1 MFIKKR
7 ALRGFVDTSC
17 QNVFLHYYSYFFLNF
32 NAFSLKLAVI
42 IVNYNVRHFLE
53 QALLSVRKAS
63 EGLSVETWV
72 VDNNSVDDSVAMVQQ
87 KFPEVRVIANR
98 ENVGF
103 STANNQAIR
112 LSTAEYVLLLNPDT
126 VVQADT
132 FQKTLDFM
140 DSRPD
145 VGGLGVRTIDGT
157 GTFLPE
163 SKRGFPSPWVAFCK
177 AFGLSA
183 LFPKSPLFNRYYL
196 GYLSEFENH
205 EIEVLVG
212 SFMLMRK
219 SVLDKIGLLDEAF
232 FMYGEDI
239 DLSYRIVKEG
249 FKNYYFAD
257 TTIIHYKGESTKKGS
272 LNYVRVFYGAMIIF
286 AKKHFQGQQAA
297 SFIALMQAAVWFRA
311 ALTVAT
317 AVLKKIYLPILDAI
331 LIFVGLFFLKN
342 FWSNYYFDNPQHI
355 QPTFLFV
362 NAPIYTILWL
372 SMIYMSGGYDL
383 PVSLRRIL
391 RGIFIGTFAAAAVYG
406 FLDMELRS
414 SRMLIVLGALWV
426 AIALIGLR
434 FLLHFIENRN
444 FKLGTEGVQNLVIVG
459 SKTETARVR
468 SLLNQANVTKNFIGI
483 VSPEETDDHQN
494 FLGSLR
500 QLGEIVRIY
509 RVEEVIFCSRD
520 VAANDIMALMSQ
532 LGAGIDMRIVPE
544 ESQSIIGSS
553 DKNTKGELYTI
564 DIRFNIAQ
572 PIHRRNKRIFDLT
585 VCISML
591 LMLPVFLIFKN
602 KRLEFWGNIWSVFV
616 GQKTWV
622 GYAIQTMENGK
633 NAADNLPKIKKG
645 IYSPLNAA
653 NLTEPNAPTVQ
664 RLNFLYAKD
673 YDVWRDAEILWRSI

>member
-1 MFIKKR
+1 MLPLPPLSF
-7 ALRGFVDTSC
+7 FYT
-17 QNVFLHYYSYFFLNF
+17 QNFLI
-32 NAFSLKLAVI
+32 SLKLAVI

-87 KFPEVRVIANR
+87 KFPEVKLIANR

-145 VGGLGVRTIDGT
+145 VGGLGVRTIDGS
-157 GTFLPE
+157 GKFLPE

-196 GYLSEFENH
+196 GYLSEFESH
-205 EIEVLVG
+205 EIDVLVG
-212 SFMLMRK
+212 SFMLMRR

-239 DLSYRIVKEG
+239 DLSYRIVKGG

-286 AKKHFQGQQAA
+286 AKKHFQGQQAT

-317 AVLKKIYLPILDAI
+317 GALKKIYLPILDAV
-331 LIFVGLFFLKN
+331 LIFVGLYFLKN
-342 FWSNYYFDNPQHI
+342 FWSNYYFDNPNYIHDV
-355 QPTFLFV
+355 FLFV
-362 NAPIYTILWL
+362 NAPIYISLWL

-391 RGIFIGTFAAAAVYG
+391 RGVFVGTFAAAAVYG
-406 FLDMELRS
+406 FLDLSLRS
-414 SRMLIVLGALWV
+414 SRMLIVLGALW
-426 AIALIGLR
+426 AGTALIGLR
-434 FLLHFIENRN
+434 LLLHFIKNRN
-444 FKLGTEGVQNLVIVG
+444 FKLGTEEVQNLVIVG
-459 SKTETARVR
+459 SKTEAERVR
-468 SLLNQANVTKNFIGI
+468 TLLNQANVSKNFIGI
-483 VSPEETDDHQN
+483 VNPDETTDHDV

-520 VAANDIMALMSQ
+520 IGANDIMAWMSQ

-544 ESQSIIGSS
+544 ESMSIIGSS

-572 PIHRRNKRIFDLT
+572 PIHHRNKRVFDLT
-585 VCISML
+585 VCLSML
-591 LMLPVFLIFKN
+591 LILPALLIFAKN
-602 KRLEFWGNIWSVFV
+602 RNLILKNLLPILTAS
-616 GQKTWV
+616 KTWV
-622 GYAIQTMENGK
+622 AYAVQKMANVTSTSE
-633 NAADNLPKIKKG
+633 NLPKLKNG
-645 IYSPLNAA
+645 VFSPLNAA
-653 NLTEPNAPTVQ
+653 NLTEPNAPTIQ

-673 YDVWRDAEILWRSI
+673 YDVWRDAEIVWKGVFS

>member
-1 MFIKKR
+1 MLPLPPLSF
-7 ALRGFVDTSC
+7 FYT
-17 QNVFLHYYSYFFLNF
+17 QNFLI
-32 NAFSLKLAVI
+32 SLKLAVI

-72 VDNNSVDDSVAMVQQ
+72 VDNNSVDDSVAMVQH
-87 KFPEVRVIANR
+87 KFPEVKLIANR

-145 VGGLGVRTIDGT
+145 VGGLGVRTIDGS
-157 GTFLPE
+157 GKFLPE

-196 GYLSEFENH
+196 GYLSEFESH
-205 EIEVLVG
+205 EIDVLVG
-212 SFMLMRK
+212 SFMLMRR

-239 DLSYRIVKEG
+239 DLSYRIVKGG

-286 AKKHFQGQQAA
+286 AKKHFQGQQAT

-317 AVLKKIYLPILDAI
+317 GALKKIYLPILDAV
-331 LIFVGLFFLKN
+331 LIFVGLYFLKN
-342 FWSNYYFDNPQHI
+342 FWSNYYFDNPNYIHDV
-355 QPTFLFV
+355 FLFV
-362 NAPIYTILWL
+362 NAPIYISLWL

-391 RGIFIGTFAAAAVYG
+391 RGVFVGTFAAAAVYG
-406 FLDMELRS
+406 FLDLSLRS
-414 SRMLIVLGALWV
+414 SRMLIVLGALW
-426 AIALIGLR
+426 AGTALIGLR
-434 FLLHFIENRN
+434 LLLHFIKNRN

-459 SKTETARVR
+459 SKTEAERVR
-468 SLLNQANVTKNFIGI
+468 TLLNQANVSKNFIGI
-483 VSPEETDDHQN
+483 VSPDETTDHDV

-520 VAANDIMALMSQ
+520 IGANDIMAWMSQ

-544 ESQSIIGSS
+544 ESMSIIGSS

-564 DIRFNIAQ
+564 DIRFNVAQ
-572 PIHRRNKRIFDLT
+572 PIHRRNKRVFDLT
-585 VCISML
+585 VCLSML
-591 LMLPVFLIFKN
+591 LTLPVLLVFAKNRNLILKN
-602 KRLEFWGNIWSVFV
+602 LLPILTAS
-616 GQKTWV
+616 KTWV
-622 GYAIQTMENGK
+622 AYAVQKMANGTG
-633 NAADNLPKIKKG
+633 ASENLPKLKNG
-645 IYSPLNAA
+645 VFSPLNAA
-653 NLTEPNAPTVQ
+653 NLTEPNAPTIQ

-673 YDVWRDAEILWRSI
+673 YDVWRDAEIVWKGVFA

>member
-1 MFIKKR
+1 MLPLPPLSF
-7 ALRGFVDTSC
+7 FYT
-17 QNVFLHYYSYFFLNF
+17 QNFLI
-32 NAFSLKLAVI
+32 SLKLAVI

-87 KFPEVRVIANR
+87 KFPEVKLIANR

-112 LSTAEYVLLLNPDT
+112 LSTAGYVLLLNPDT

-145 VGGLGVRTIDGT
+145 VGGLGVRTIDGS
-157 GTFLPE
+157 GKFLPE

-196 GYLSEFENH
+196 GYLSEFESH
-205 EIEVLVG
+205 EIDVLVG
-212 SFMLMRK
+212 SFMLMRQ
-219 SVLDKIGLLDEAF
+219 SVLDKVGLLDEAF

-239 DLSYRIVKEG
+239 DLSYRIVKGG

-286 AKKHFQGQQAA
+286 AKKHFQGQQAT

-317 AVLKKIYLPILDAI
+317 GAFKKIYLPILDAV
-331 LIFVGLFFLKN
+331 LIFVGLYFLKN
-342 FWSNYYFDNPQHI
+342 FWSNYYFDNPNYIHDV
-355 QPTFLFV
+355 FLFV
-362 NAPIYTILWL
+362 NAPIYISLWL

-391 RGIFIGTFAAAAVYG
+391 RGVFVGTFAAAAVYG
-406 FLDMELRS
+406 FLDLSLRS
-414 SRMLIVLGALWV
+414 SRMLIVLGALW
-426 AIALIGLR
+426 AGTALIGLR
-434 FLLHFIENRN
+434 LLLHFIKNRN

-459 SKTETARVR
+459 SKTEAERVR
-468 SLLNQANVTKNFIGI
+468 TLLNQANVSKNFIGI
-483 VSPEETDDHQN
+483 VSPDETSDHDV

-520 VAANDIMALMSQ
+520 IGANDIMAWMSQ

-544 ESQSIIGSS
+544 ESMSIIGSS

-572 PIHRRNKRIFDLT
+572 PIHRRNKRVFDLT
-585 VCISML
+585 VCLSML
-591 LMLPVFLIFKN
+591 LTLPGLLIFAKN
-602 KRLEFWGNIWSVFV
+602 RSAILKNLLPILMAS
-616 GQKTWV
+616 KTWV
-622 GYAIQTMENGK
+622 AYAMQTVTNGTG
-633 NAADNLPKIKKG
+633 ASENLPKLKQG
-645 IYSPLNAA
+645 VFSPLNAA
-653 NLTEPNAPTVQ
+653 NLTEPNAPTIQ

-673 YDVWRDAEILWRSI
+673 YDVWRDAEIVWKGVFS

>member
-1 MFIKKR
+1 M
-7 ALRGFVDTSC
+7 
-17 QNVFLHYYSYFFLNF
+17 
-32 NAFSLKLAVI
+32 KLAVI

-53 QALLSVRKAS
+53 QALLSVRKAA

-87 KFPEVRVIANR
+87 KFPEVMLIANR

-145 VGGLGVRTIDGT
+145 IGGLGVRTIDGS

-196 GYLSEFENH
+196 GYLSEFESH
-205 EIEVLVG
+205 EIDVLVG
-212 SFMLMRK
+212 SFMLMRR
-219 SVLDKIGLLDEAF
+219 SILDKIGLLDEAF

-239 DLSYRIVKEG
+239 DLSYRIVKGG

-286 AKKHFQGQQAA
+286 AKKHFQGQEAA
-297 SFIALMQAAVWFRA
+297 SFITLMQAAVWFRA
-311 ALTVAT
+311 AVTVVT
-317 AVLKKIYLPILDAI
+317 ALLKKIYLPVVDAL
-331 LIFVGLFFLKN
+331 LIFTGLFFLKT
-342 FWSNYYFDNPQHI
+342 FWSNYYFDNQNHI
-355 QPTFLFV
+355 KSVFLYV
-362 NAPIYTILWL
+362 NAPIYISLWL
-372 SMIYMSGGYDL
+372 LTIYMSGGYDL
-383 PVSLRRIL
+383 PVSLRRVL
-391 RGIFIGTFAAAAVYG
+391 RGVFVGTFAAAAVYG
-406 FLDMELRS
+406 FLDMPFRS

-426 AIALIGLR
+426 AMALVGLR
-434 FLLHFIENRN
+434 FLLHFLKNRN

-459 SKTETARVR
+459 SKTEAERVLT
-468 SLLNQANVTKNFIGI
+468 LLNQANVTKNFIGI
-483 VSPEETDDHQN
+483 VNPDATNDHDN

-500 QLGEIVRIY
+500 QLSEIVRIY
-509 RVEEVIFCSRD
+509 RVEEVIFCGRD
-520 VAANDIMALMSQ
+520 VPANDIMALMSE
-532 LGAGIDMRIVPE
+532 LGAGIDLRIVPE

-572 PIHRRNKRIFDLT
+572 PIHRRNKRLFDVVLSAAFLCIF
-585 VCISML
+585 
-591 LMLPVFLIFKN
+591 PIFIFFIKN
-602 KRLEFWGNIWSVFV
+602 KKTFLTNAWSILIGN
-616 GQKTWV
+616 KTWV
-622 GYAIQTMENGK
+622 AYASQATNDKSSFE
-633 NAADNLPKIKKG
+633 NLPRLKQG
-645 IYSPLNAA
+645 IFSPLHAA
-653 NLTEPNAPTVQ
+653 NLSEPNAPTIH

-673 YDVWRDAEILWRSI
+673 YDVWRDAEIVWKGL

>member
-1 MFIKKR
+1 
-7 ALRGFVDTSC
+7 
-17 QNVFLHYYSYFFLNF
+17 
-32 NAFSLKLAVI
+32 LKLAVI

-53 QALLSVRKAS
+53 QALLSVRKAA
-63 EGLSVETWV
+63 EGLSIETWV

-87 KFPEVRVIANR
+87 KFPEVKLIANR

-212 SFMLMRK
+212 SFMLMRR

-239 DLSYRIVKEG
+239 DLSYRIVKGG

-286 AKKHFQGQQAA
+286 AKKHFQGQEAT

-317 AVLKKIYLPILDAI
+317 ALLKKIYLPIVDAL
-331 LIFVGLFFLKN
+331 LIFIGLFYLKT
-342 FWSNYYFDNPQHI
+342 FWSNYYFDNPNHI
-355 QPTFLFV
+355 KPVFLFV
-362 NAPIYTILWL
+362 NAPIYISLWL
-372 SMIYMSGGYDL
+372 CTIYMSGGYDL

-391 RGIFIGTFAAAAVYG
+391 RGVFVGTFVAAAVYG
-406 FLDMELRS
+406 FLDMPFRS
-414 SRMLIVLGALWV
+414 SRMLIVLGALW
-426 AIALIGLR
+426 AAMALIGLR
-434 FLLHFIENRN
+434 FLLHFLKNRN

-459 SKTETARVR
+459 SKTESERVLA
-468 SLLNQANVTKNFIGI
+468 LLTQANVTKNFIGI
-483 VSPEETDDHQN
+483 VNPDETNDHDN

-520 VAANDIMALMSQ
+520 VATNDIMAWMSE

-544 ESQSIIGSS
+544 ESLSIIGSS

-572 PIHRRNKRIFDLT
+572 PIHRRNKRVFDLA
-585 VCISML
+585 VSASL
-591 LMLPVFLIFKN
+591 LCVLPILIIFIKN
-602 KRLEFWGNIWSVFV
+602 KKAFLKNIWSVLI
-616 GQKTWV
+616 GDKTWV
-622 GYAIQTMENGK
+622 AYALQTSNGK
-633 NAADNLPKIKKG
+633 NGSENLPKLKQG
-645 IYSPLNAA
+645 VFSPLHAA
-653 NLTEPNAPTVQ
+653 NLAEPNAPTVQ

-673 YDVWRDAEILWRSI
+673 YDVWRDAEVVWKGFKKNS

>member
-1 MFIKKR
+1 M
-7 ALRGFVDTSC
+7 
-17 QNVFLHYYSYFFLNF
+17 
-32 NAFSLKLAVI
+32 KLAVI

-72 VDNNSVDDSVAMVQQ
+72 VDNNSVDDSVTMVQE
-87 KFPEVRVIANR
+87 KFPEVRLIANR

-132 FQKTLDFM
+132 FQKTVDFM
-140 DSRPD
+140 DTRPD
-145 VGGLGVRTIDGT
+145 VGGLGVRTIDGS
-157 GTFLPE
+157 GKFLPE

-196 GYLSEFENH
+196 GYLSEIDSH
-205 EIEVLVG
+205 EIDVLVG
-212 SFMLMRK
+212 SFMLMRR

-239 DLSYRIVKEG
+239 DLSYRIVKGG

-286 AKKHFQGQQAA
+286 AKKHFQGQEAT

-311 ALTVAT
+311 ALTVGT

-331 LIFVGLFFLKN
+331 LIFVGLYFLKI

-355 QPTFLFV
+355 QPTFLLV
-362 NAPIYTILWL
+362 NAPIYTTLWL

-383 PVSLRRIL
+383 PISLRRIL
-391 RGIFIGTFAAAAVYG
+391 RGVFVGTFAAAAVYG
-406 FLDMELRS
+406 FLDMEFRS
-414 SRMLIVLGALWV
+414 SRMLIVLGALWA

-434 FLLHFIENRN
+434 FLLHFLENRN

-459 SKTETARVR
+459 SKTESARVR
-468 SLLNQANVTKNFIGI
+468 TLLNQANVSKNFIGI
-483 VSPEETDDHQN
+483 VSPDETDDHHN

-520 VAANDIMALMSQ
+520 IAANDIMAWMSQ

-544 ESQSIIGSS
+544 ESLSIIGSS

-572 PIHRRNKRIFDLT
+572 PIHRRNKRIFDLI
-585 VCISML
+585 VCLSMISTL
-591 LMLPVFLIFKN
+591 FLILIFVKNRLLFFKN
-602 KRLEFWGNIWSVFV
+602 IWQVLF

-622 GYAIQTMENGK
+622 SYANPIFSDAVINVS
-633 NAADNLPKIKKG
+633 NNLPKIKQG
-645 IYSPLNAA
+645 IFSPLNAA

-673 YDVWRDAEILWRSI
+673 YDVWRDVEILLQGLNS

>member
-1 MFIKKR
+1 M
-7 ALRGFVDTSC
+7 
-17 QNVFLHYYSYFFLNF
+17 
-32 NAFSLKLAVI
+32 KLAVI

-63 EGLSVETWV
+63 EGLAVETWV
-72 VDNNSVDDSVAMVQQ
+72 VDNNSVDDSVAMVAQ
-87 KFPEVRVIANR
+87 KFPEVKLIANQD
-98 ENVGF
+98 NVGF

-112 LSTAEYVLLLNPDT
+112 LSNAKYVLLLNPDT

-132 FQKTLDFM
+132 FQKTLNFM

-145 VGGLGVRTIDGT
+145 IGGLGVRTIDGS
-157 GTFLPE
+157 GKFLPE

-183 LFPKSPLFNRYYL
+183 LFPKSSIFNRYYL
-196 GYLSEFENH
+196 GYLSEFESH
-205 EIEVLVG
+205 EIDVLVG
-212 SFMLMRK
+212 SFMLMRR

-239 DLSYRIVKEG
+239 DLSYRIVKGG

-286 AKKHFQGQQAA
+286 AKKHFQGQQAT

-317 AVLKKIYLPILDAI
+317 SILQQIYLPILDAL
-331 LIFVGLFFLKN
+331 LIFIGLFFLKT
-342 FWSNYYFDNPQHI
+342 FWSNYYFDNPNHI
-355 QPTFLFV
+355 APVFLWV

-383 PVSLRRIL
+383 PTSLRRIL
-391 RGIFIGTFAAAAVYG
+391 RGVFVGTFAAAAVYG
-406 FLDMELRS
+406 FLDMPFRS
-414 SRMLIVLGALWV
+414 SRMLIVLGALW
-426 AIALIGLR
+426 AAMALIGLR
-434 FLLHFIENRN
+434 FLLHFIKNRN

-459 SKTETARVR
+459 SKSESERVR
-468 SLLNQANVTKNFIGI
+468 NLLNQANVSKNFIGI
-483 VSPEETDDHQN
+483 VSPDETSDHDV

-520 VAANDIMALMSQ
+520 IAANAIMSWMSQ

-544 ESQSIIGSS
+544 ESLSIIGSS

-572 PIHRRNKRIFDLT
+572 PIHRRNKRLFDITLCLSILLTCFFLFIF
-585 VCISML
+585 M
-591 LMLPVFLIFKN
+591 KN
-602 KRLEFWGNIWSVFV
+602 KSQFLQNLWAVLM

-622 GYAIQTMENGK
+622 AYAVAQLPNGTGLS
-633 NAADNLPKIKKG
+633 DNLPKLKSG
-645 IYSPLNAA
+645 VLSPLNAA
-653 NLTEPNAPTVQ
+653 NVSEPNAPTIH

-673 YDVWRDAEILWRSI
+673 YDVWRDAEIVWKGFF

>member
-1 MFIKKR
+1 
-7 ALRGFVDTSC
+7 
-17 QNVFLHYYSYFFLNF
+17 
-32 NAFSLKLAVI
+32 LKLAVI

-53 QALLSVRKAS
+53 QALLSVRKAA

-87 KFPEVRVIANR
+87 KFPEVKLIANR

-112 LSTAEYVLLLNPDT
+112 LSKAEYVLLLNPDT

-145 VGGLGVRTIDGT
+145 VGGLGVRTIDGS

-212 SFMLMRK
+212 SFMLMRR

-239 DLSYRIVKEG
+239 DLSYRIVKGG

-286 AKKHFQGQQAA
+286 AKKHFQGQEAT

-317 AVLKKIYLPILDAI
+317 ALLKKIYLPIVDAL
-331 LIFVGLFFLKN
+331 LIFVGLFFLKT
-342 FWSNYYFDNPQHI
+342 FWSNYYFDNPNHI
-355 QPTFLFV
+355 QPVFLFV
-362 NAPIYTILWL
+362 NAPIYISLWL
-372 SMIYMSGGYDL
+372 STIYMSGGYDL

-391 RGIFIGTFAAAAVYG
+391 RGVFVGTFAAAAVYG
-406 FLDMELRS
+406 FLDMPFRS
-414 SRMLIVLGALWV
+414 SRMLIVLGALW
-426 AIALIGLR
+426 AATALIGLR
-434 FLLHFIENRN
+434 FLLHFLKNRN

-459 SKTETARVR
+459 SKMEAERVLA
-468 SLLNQANVTKNFIGI
+468 LLSQANVIKNFIGI
-483 VSPEETDDHQN
+483 VNPNETNDHDS

-509 RVEEVIFCSRD
+509 RVEEVIFCGRD
-520 VAANDIMALMSQ
+520 VASNDIMAWMSE
-532 LGAGIDMRIVPE
+532 LGVGIDMRIVPE
-544 ESQSIIGSS
+544 ESLSIIGSS

-572 PIHRRNKRIFDLT
+572 PIHRRNKRVFDLGMS
-585 VCISML
+585 VLFFCL
-591 LMLPVFLIFKN
+591 LPILVFFIKN
-602 KRLEFWGNIWSVFV
+602 KIEFIKNIWSVLV
-616 GQKTWV
+616 GDKTWV
-622 GYAIQTMENGK
+622 AYALQAVNGK
-633 NAADNLPKIKKG
+633 SGSENLPKLKQG
-645 IYSPLNAA
+645 VFSPLHAA

-673 YDVWRDAEILWRSI
+673 YDVWRDTEVVSKGLKNSL

>member
-1 MFIKKR
+1 M
-7 ALRGFVDTSC
+7 
-17 QNVFLHYYSYFFLNF
+17 
-32 NAFSLKLAVI
+32 KLAVI

-53 QALLSVRKAS
+53 QALLSVRKAA

-87 KFPEVRVIANR
+87 KFPEVKLIVNR

-103 STANNQAIR
+103 SSANNQAIR
-112 LSTAEYVLLLNPDT
+112 LSSAEYVLLLNPDT
-126 VVQADT
+126 VIQADT
-132 FQKTLDFM
+132 LQKTLDFM

-145 VGGLGVRTIDGT
+145 VGGLGVRTIDGS
-157 GTFLPE
+157 GRFLPE

-205 EIEVLVG
+205 EIDVLVG
-212 SFMLMRK
+212 SFMLLRQ

-239 DLSYRIVKEG
+239 DLSYRIVKQG
-249 FKNYYFAD
+249 FKNYYYSD

-286 AKKHFQGQQAA
+286 AKKHFQGQEAT
-297 SFIALMQAAVWFRA
+297 SFIALMQGAVWFRA

-317 AVLKKIYLPILDAI
+317 SLLKKIYLPILDALLI
-331 LIFVGLFFLKN
+331 LIGLYFLKN
-342 FWSNYYFDNPQHI
+342 FWSNYYFDNPKHI
-355 QPTFLFV
+355 QPIFLIV
-362 NAPIYTILWL
+362 NAPIYTTLWL

-383 PVSLRRIL
+383 PTSLRRIL
-391 RGIFIGTFAAAAVYG
+391 RGLFVGTFAAAAVYG
-406 FLDMELRS
+406 FLDMSFRS
-414 SRMLIVLGALWV
+414 SRMLIVLGALWA

-434 FLLHFIENRN
+434 LLLHFIKNRN
-444 FKLGTEGVQNLVIVG
+444 FRLGTEGVQNLVIVG
-459 SKTETARVR
+459 SKTEAERVR
-468 SLLNQANVTKNFIGI
+468 TLLNQANVVKNFIGI
-483 VSPEETDDHQN
+483 VSPDETTEHDV

-520 VAANDIMALMSQ
+520 IAANAIMAWMSQ
-532 LGAGIDMRIVPE
+532 LGGGIDMRIVPE
-544 ESQSIIGSS
+544 ESLSIIGSS

-572 PIHRRNKRIFDLT
+572 PIHRRNKRIFDITTCL
-585 VCISML
+585 SML
-591 LMLPVFLIFKN
+591 LILPILIFVTKN
-602 KRLEFWGNIWSVFV
+602 KTLFLKNLWSVFR
-616 GQKTWV
+616 GAKTWV
-622 GYAIQTMENGK
+622 AYAVPTMPTEMRTSEH
-633 NAADNLPKIKKG
+633 LPKLKMG
-645 IYSPLNAA
+645 VFSPLNAA
-653 NLTEPNAPTVQ
+653 NLTEPNAPTIH

-673 YDVWRDAEILWRSI
+673 YDVWRDAEIVWKGLFSKK

>member
-1 MFIKKR
+1 M
-7 ALRGFVDTSC
+7 
-17 QNVFLHYYSYFFLNF
+17 
-32 NAFSLKLAVI
+32 KLAVI

-53 QALLSVRKAS
+53 QALLSVRKAA

-87 KFPEVRVIANR
+87 KFPEVKLIANR

-145 VGGLGVRTIDGT
+145 VGGLGVRTIDGS
-157 GTFLPE
+157 GKFLPE

-196 GYLSEFENH
+196 GYLSEFESH

-212 SFMLMRK
+212 SFMLMRR

-239 DLSYRIVKEG
+239 DLSYRIVKGG

-286 AKKHFQGQQAA
+286 AKKHFQGQQAT

-311 ALTVAT
+311 ALTVT
-317 AVLKKIYLPILDAI
+317 TSLLKKIYLPILDAI
-331 LIFVGLFFLKN
+331 LISIGLFFLKN
-342 FWSNYYFDNPQHI
+342 FWSNYYFDNPNHI
-355 QPTFLFV
+355 QPVFLLV
-362 NAPIYTILWL
+362 NAPIYITLWL
-372 SMIYMSGGYDL
+372 STIYMSGGYDL
-383 PVSLRRIL
+383 PISLRRIL
-391 RGIFIGTFAAAAVYG
+391 RGLFVGTFVAAAVYG
-406 FLDMELRS
+406 FLDMPFRS
-414 SRMLIVLGALWV
+414 SRMLIVLGALWA
-426 AIALIGLR
+426 AITLIGLR
-434 FLLHFIENRN
+434 FLLHFIKNRN

-459 SKTETARVR
+459 SKTESARVQA
-468 SLLNQANVTKNFIGI
+468 LLNQANVSKNFIGI
-483 VSPEETDDHQN
+483 VSPNETSDHDMY
-494 FLGSLR
+494 LGSVR

-520 VAANDIMALMSQ
+520 IAANDIMAWMSE

-544 ESQSIIGSS
+544 ESLSIIGSS

-572 PIHRRNKRIFDLT
+572 PIHRRNKRLFDLT
-585 VCISML
+585 VCL
-591 LMLPVFLIFKN
+591 FLMLILPILLILLKN
-602 KRLEFWGNIWSVFV
+602 RTTFVHNLWSILMGN
-616 GQKTWV
+616 KTWV
-622 GYAIQTMENGK
+622 AYAAQTTFNGMGVSE
-633 NAADNLPKIKKG
+633 NLPKLKKG
-645 IYSPLNAA
+645 IFSPLDAA
-653 NLTEPNAPTVQ
+653 NLTEPNAPTIQ

-673 YDVWRDAEILWRSI
+673 YDIWRDAEIVWKGIRKHY

>member
-1 MFIKKR
+1 
-7 ALRGFVDTSC
+7 
-17 QNVFLHYYSYFFLNF
+17 
-32 NAFSLKLAVI
+32 LKLAVI

-53 QALLSVRKAS
+53 QALLSVRKAA

-87 KFPEVRVIANR
+87 KFPEVKLIANR

-103 STANNQAIR
+103 STANNQAMR
-112 LSTAEYVLLLNPDT
+112 LTTAEYVLLLNPDT

-140 DSRPD
+140 DSRLD
-145 VGGLGVRTIDGT
+145 IGGLGVRTIDGS
-157 GTFLPE
+157 GKFLPE

-205 EIEVLVG
+205 EIDVLVG
-212 SFMLMRK
+212 SFMLIRK

-239 DLSYRIVKEG
+239 DLSYRIVKGG

-286 AKKHFQGQQAA
+286 AKKHFQGQEAA

-311 ALTVAT
+311 ALTVMT
-317 AVLKKIYLPILDAI
+317 GVLKKIYLPILDAV
-331 LIFVGLFFLKN
+331 LIVIGLYFLRT
-342 FWSNYYFDNPQHI
+342 FWSNYYFDNPNHI
-355 QPTFLFV
+355 QPVFLFV
-362 NAPIYTILWL
+362 NAPIYTTLWL
-372 SMIYMSGGYDL
+372 SMIYISGGYDL

-406 FLDMELRS
+406 FLDMPFRS
-414 SRMLIVLGALWV
+414 SRMLIVLGALW
-426 AIALIGLR
+426 AGTALMGLR
-434 FLLHFIENRN
+434 FLLHFLKNRN
-444 FKLGTEGVQNLVIVG
+444 FKLDTEGSQNLVIVG
-459 SKTETARVR
+459 SQIESERVR
-468 SLLNQANVTKNFIGI
+468 TLLNQANVAKNFIGI
-483 VSPEETDDHQN
+483 VSPDETIDHDI

-520 VAANDIMALMSQ
+520 IAANDIMAWMSR
-532 LGAGIDMRIVPE
+532 LPAGIDLRIVPE

-572 PIHRRNKRIFDLT
+572 PIHRRNKRLFDLSL
-585 VCISML
+585 CLSML
-591 LMLPVFLIFKN
+591 LTLPIVLIFVKN
-602 KRLEFWGNIWSVFV
+602 RGQFLTNLWSVITAA
-616 GQKTWV
+616 KTWV
-622 GYAIQTMENGK
+622 AYAMPSTAHDVNG
-633 NAADNLPKIKKG
+633 AENLPKLKSG
-645 IYSPLNAA
+645 VFSPLNAA
-653 NLTEPNAPTVQ
+653 RLSEPNAPTIH

-673 YDVWRDAEILWRSI
+673 YDVWRDAEIVWKSLGKF

>member
-1 MFIKKR
+1 M
-7 ALRGFVDTSC
+7 
-17 QNVFLHYYSYFFLNF
+17 
-32 NAFSLKLAVI
+32 KLAVI

-72 VDNNSVDDSVAMVQQ
+72 VDNNSVDDSVAMVGD
-87 KFPEVRVIANR
+87 KFPEVRLIANR
-98 ENVGF
+98 DNLGF

-112 LSTAEYVLLLNPDT
+112 LSTAEYILLLNPDT

-132 FQKTLDFM
+132 FQKTVAFM

-145 VGGLGVRTIDGT
+145 VGGLGVRTIDGS
-157 GTFLPE
+157 GKFLPE

-196 GYLSEFENH
+196 GYLSEFESH
-205 EIEVLVG
+205 EIDVLVG
-212 SFMLMRK
+212 SFMLMRR
-219 SVLDKIGLLDEAF
+219 SVLDKTGLLDEAF

-286 AKKHFQGQQAA
+286 AKKHFQGQQAT

-317 AVLKKIYLPILDAI
+317 GILKQIYLPILDAV
-331 LIFVGLFFLKN
+331 LIFVGLFFLKT

-355 QPTFLFV
+355 QPIFLLV
-362 NAPIYTILWL
+362 NAPIYTTLWL

-391 RGIFIGTFAAAAVYG
+391 RGVFVGTFAAAAVYG
-406 FLDMELRS
+406 FLDMEFRS
-414 SRMLIVLGALWV
+414 SRMLIVLGALWA

-434 FLLHFIENRN
+434 FLLHFLENRN

-459 SKTETARVR
+459 SKTESERVR
-468 SLLNQANVTKNFIGI
+468 SLLSQANVVKNFIGI
-483 VSPEETDDHQN
+483 VSPDETDDHHN

-520 VAANDIMALMSQ
+520 ITANDIMTWMSQ
-532 LGAGIDMRIVPE
+532 LGTGIDMRIVPE
-544 ESQSIIGSS
+544 ESLSIIGSS

-585 VCISML
+585 VCLSMVL
-591 LMLPVFLIFKN
+591 ILPFLLIFKRN
-602 KRLEFWGNIWSVFV
+602 RVAFFKNIWLIFI
-616 GQKTWV
+616 GTKTWV
-622 GYAIQTMENGK
+622 SYAAPDVGDEKSARGS
-633 NAADNLPKIKKG
+633 LPKLKKG
-645 IYSPLNAA
+645 VFSPLNAA
-653 NLTEPNAPTVQ
+653 NLTEPNSPTVQ

-673 YDVWRDAEILWRSI
+673 YDVWRDAEILWKGFF